1 MSGGRERWLFPR
13 PPPPPGVRG
22 RPGARRAQAGG
33 LAPFPGSRRRPSPG
47 PAGRRV
53 GERGKVL
60 RGVRPERKTPP
71 QTPQRPQKAAAEME
85 LESSGSGGKGGG
97 VSPSHAVHRQA
108 GGSGSCPSTPGCR
121 SSPGL
126 VVQDPEAEHP
136 PAPGETSGA
145 AFPACPNGPSKFSR
159 KRPGG
164 RQSPSRSPSSLFS
177 ARGSVPGAA
186 ALQPPLSAR
195 QPPLAAL
202 LSPLPAPGPPGFP
215 RRDLAALGLR
225 PLKVRQQ
232 LRAGAGGKAA
242 PSWSNL
248 SLAHQLPLNPAAFAN
263 IFDVLDALVQTLMP
277 SCKEGFKIFI
287 CLGDGDRCCCQR

>member
-1 MSGGRERWLFPR
+1 MGAGSGGFSPGPLLLRGYGVGPEPGGPKREASP
-13 PPPPPGVRG
+13 
-22 RPGARRAQAGG
+22 
-33 LAPFPGSRRRPSPG
+33 PSPG
-47 PAGRRV
+47 AGGGRAPGPRGGGWES
-53 GERGKVL
+53 GERCFAGSVPKEKHPHKHPSAPKKQLL
-60 RGVRPERKTPP
+60 RWSW
-71 QTPQRPQKAAAEME
+71 KAPGRE
-85 LESSGSGGKGGG
+85 GRGGG

-177 ARGSVPGAA
+177 ARGPVPGAA